1 MNRLESLR
9 NDHESFLENCRKRG
23 WDWVA
28 SSLNRLTPVRVEH
41 DCEELDPTT
50 VHERCRA
57 LCNDRGW
64 MQWPA
69 EVRSLPAEPVDGMPP
84 LEGEGR
90 AADDTRWQLEYRG
103 GDCWRLH
110 RFQVEETD
118 TAPSHLAEP
127 VTHLNDH
134 RAPAPLRYLRLYG
147 FAGHA
152 DGEPA
157 DDAAPEA
164 ILAVFDGFEEDRA

>member
-1 MNRLESLR
+1 MNRLESLLA
-9 NDHESFLENCRKRG
+9 DHRRFLRACEEQG
-23 WDWVA
+23 WEWIPPA
-28 SSLNRLTPVRVEH
+28 LTPVRVKH
-41 DCEELDPTT
+41 DCEDLDSTT

-57 LCNDRGW
+57 LCNDHGW

-110 RFQVEETD
+110 RFRVEDTD
-118 TAPSHLAEP
+118 TDPSHLAEP

-147 FAGHA
+147 FAGHT
-152 DGEPA
+152 DSDPA
-157 DDAAPEA
+157 DDATPEA
-164 ILAVFDGFEEDRA
+164 VLAVFDGFEEDRA